1 MHIPSTSE
9 STSETFRASPIVV
22 AGMHRSGTSYLA
34 SVLAAGGVAMGTRLV
49 EPDANNRRG
58 YFEDCD
64 FLALDRRLMLAS
76 TDDAPGHRDWGWTE
90 TEHWEEG
97 PAAGVRAAARE
108 LLAARRREGRRWGW
122 KDPRTTLLLDFWDGL
137 AAEAG
142 AAPGYLFVYRAP
154 WDVAD
159 AIQRLGA
166 EVFLRRPEYA
176 YRIWRL
182 YNRRLLEFRRRHP
195 GRTLLVAIEAVLAA
209 PHRFADLLAARLGC
223 PLDGDL
229 LTRLRGEEGLR
240 ARPLSDPLVDLVA
253 ATSPETCQL
262 FGELQAAA
270 DLPRDGWTA
279 PRPRPASALAA
290 PPVQPLVSVVI
301 PCRDLGELLVEA
313 VASAVAAAPGSEL
326 ILVDDGSR
334 QARTLEVLARLRRA
348 GFDVLDLPGVG
359 LPAARNAGIARARG
373 RYILTLD
380 ADDRLRPGF
389 VEPALALLEAEPDV
403 GVVYGDRLTFGL
415 RSGVVEVPDFDLD
428 RLLCGNFI
436 AACALFRKAAWE
448 SCGGYDGELPAW
460 EDWELWIALA
470 ERGWRFRHLPVLSFD
485 HRLRPGSTVV
495 RCEQGEV
502 GAPLQER
509 IVRKHEAIYLR
520 RLPQL
525 LMAMQARAGAEAEV
539 SALRAANRGI
549 DAEVERWRGRVRF
562 MEATRAWRWR
572 ERLLRLRGHGAPK
585 SAAAAVDLAA
595 PEADPQET

>member
-1 MHIPSTSE
+1 MHIPSTSD
-9 STSETFRASPIVV
+9 STSGTFRASPIVV

-34 SVLAAGGVAMGTRLV
+34 SVLAAAGVAMGTRLV
-49 EPDANNRRG
+49 EPDANNPRG
-58 YFEDCD
+58 YFEDRD
-64 FLALDRRLMLAS
+64 FLALNRRLMLAS

-97 PAAGVRAAARE
+97 PAAGVRTAARE
-108 LLAARRREGRRWGW
+108 LLAARREGRRWGW
-122 KDPRTTLLLDFWDGL
+122 KDPRTTLVLDFWDGL
-137 AAEAG
+137 AAEVG

-159 AIQRLGA
+159 AIQRVGA
-166 EVFLRRPEYA
+166 DVFLRRPEYA
-176 YRIWRL
+176 NCIWRL

-229 LTRLRGEEGLR
+229 LTRLREEEGLR

-253 ATSPETCQL
+253 ATSPETYQL
-262 FGELQAAA
+262 FAELQAAA
-270 DLPRDGWTA
+270 DLPRDGWTT
-279 PRPRPASALAA
+279 PRPRSASALAV
-290 PPVQPLVSVVI
+290 PPVKPLVSVVI

-313 VASAVAAAPGSEL
+313 VASVAAAAPGSEL

-334 QARTLEVLARLRRA
+334 QVRTLEVLERLRQV
-348 GFDVLDLPGVG
+348 GFDILDLPGVG
-359 LPAARNAGIARARG
+359 LPGARNAGIARARG

-403 GVVYGDRLTFGL
+403 GVVYGDRQTFGL
-415 RSGVVEVPDFDLD
+415 RSGVVKVPDFDLD

-448 SCGGYDGELPAW
+448 SCGGYDSELPAW

-470 ERGWRFRHLPVLSFD
+470 ERGWCFRHLPVLSFD
-485 HRLRPGSTVV
+485 HRIRPGSTVV
-495 RCEQGEV
+495 RCEQGDV

-509 IVRKHEAIYLR
+509 IVRKHEAVYLR

-525 LMAMQARAGAEAEV
+525 LMAMQARAAAEAEV
-539 SALRAANRGI
+539 HALRAANRSI
-549 DAEVERWRGRVRF
+549 DAEVERWRDRIRF

-572 ERLLRLRGHGAPK
+572 ERVLRLRGRGAPK
-585 SAAAAVDLAA
+585 SVAVDLAA
-595 PEADPQET
+595 LEVDPQET